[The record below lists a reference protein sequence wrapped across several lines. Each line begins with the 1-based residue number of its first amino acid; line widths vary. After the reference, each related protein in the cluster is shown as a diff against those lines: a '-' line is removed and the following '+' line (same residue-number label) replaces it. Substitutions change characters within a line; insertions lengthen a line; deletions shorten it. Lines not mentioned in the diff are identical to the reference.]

1 MRVSAF
7 LRILAAPAVA
17 MVLLLA
23 LFSVSY
29 FGYTNLT
36 SETRIAELSF
46 TQIDTDEYLVNLATG
61 DFCEVRVFTVHG
73 DQWRLDAE
81 FIKWKYWALALGL
94 DSQYRLDR
102 FEGRYRLTSE
112 QNSEPSHAYDLKKD
126 TILDMGEL
134 SKALGFFNFLVD
146 TTYGSSTYNNI
157 DTENVFYI
165 YRTQTGLIT
174 RSKMDALPQRG
185 QAGLVVQVTRP
196 CGGAPGYWQRFSVWA
211 DDKLMGRFGL

>member
-1 MRVSAF
+1 MRRLIKTS
-7 LRILAAPAVA
+7 ILTLGLLGILCL
-17 MVLLLA
+17 VLLSA
-23 LFSVSY
+23 SV
-29 FGYTNLT
+29 YTYTSLT
-36 SETRIAELSF
+36 SESLVAELRF
-46 TQIDTDEYLVNLATG
+46 NLIGEREYLARLRTG
-61 DFCEVRVFTVHG
+61 DFCEEEQFQVMG

-126 TILDMGEL
+126 TVLDMVEL

-157 DTENVFYI
+157 DTESVFYI

-185 QAGLVVQVTRP
+185 QAGLVGQVARP
-196 CGGAPGYWQRFSVWA
+196 WGGVPGYWQRFSGWA
-211 DDKLMGRFGL
+211 EDKLMGSFDL

>member
-1 MRVSAF
+1 MRRLIKTSV
-7 LRILAAPAVA
+7 LTL
-17 MVLLLA
+17 VLLGILCLVLLSA
-23 LFSVSY
+23 SV
-29 FGYTNLT
+29 YTYSSLT
-36 SETRIAELSF
+36 SESLVAELRF
-46 TQIDTDEYLVNLATG
+46 NLIGEREYLARLRTG
-61 DFCEVRVFTVHG
+61 DFCEENQFQVTG

-81 FIKWKYWALALGL
+81 FVKWKYWALALGL

-126 TILDMGEL
+126 TVLDMGEL

-157 DTENVFYI
+157 DTESVFYV

-174 RSKMDALPQRG
+174 RSKTDFLPQRG

-196 CGGAPGYWQRFSVWA
+196 CGGALGYWQRFSVWA
-211 DDKLMGRFGL
+211 DEKLMNRLDL

>member
-1 MRVSAF
+1 MRRLIKTS
-7 LRILAAPAVA
+7 ILTLGLLGILC
-17 MVLLLA
+17 LLLLSA
-23 LFSVSY
+23 SV
-29 FGYTNLT
+29 YTYTSLT
-36 SETRIAELSF
+36 SESLVAELRF
-46 TQIDTDEYLVNLATG
+46 NLIGEREYLARLRTG
-61 DFCEVRVFTVHG
+61 DFCEEEQFQVMG

-126 TILDMGEL
+126 TVLDMGEL

-157 DTENVFYI
+157 DTESVFYI

-196 CGGAPGYWQRFSVWA
+196 CGGVPGYWQRFSVWA
-211 DDKLMGRFGL
+211 DDKLMGSFDL

>member
-1 MRVSAF
+1 MRRLIKTS
-7 LRILAAPAVA
+7 ILTLGLLGILCL
-17 MVLLLA
+17 VLLSA
-23 LFSVSY
+23 SV
-29 FGYTNLT
+29 YTYTSLT
-36 SETRIAELSF
+36 SESLVAELRF
-46 TQIDTDEYLVNLATG
+46 NLIGEREYLARLRTG
-61 DFCEVRVFTVHG
+61 DFCEEEQFQVMG

-126 TILDMGEL
+126 TVLDMGEL

-157 DTENVFYI
+157 DTESVFYI

-196 CGGAPGYWQRFSVWA
+196 CGGVPGYWQRFSVWA
-211 DDKLMGRFGL
+211 DDKLMGSLDL

>member
-1 MRVSAF
+1 MRRLIKTS
-7 LRILAAPAVA
+7 ILTLGLLGILCL
-17 MVLLLA
+17 VLLSA
-23 LFSVSY
+23 SV
-29 FGYTNLT
+29 YTYTSLT
-36 SETRIAELSF
+36 SESLVAELRF
-46 TQIDTDEYLVNLATG
+46 NLIGEREYLARLRTG
-61 DFCEVRVFTVHG
+61 DFCEEEQFQVMG

-126 TILDMGEL
+126 TVLDMGEL

-157 DTENVFYI
+157 DTESVFYI
-165 YRTQTGLIT
+165 YRTQTGLIA

-185 QAGLVVQVTRP
+185 QDRLVVQVTRP
-196 CGGAPGYWQRFSVWA
+196 CGGVPGYWQRFSVWA
-211 DDKLMGRFGL
+211 DDKLMGSFDL

>member
-1 MRVSAF
+1 MRRLIKTS
-7 LRILAAPAVA
+7 ILTLGLLGILCL
-17 MVLLLA
+17 VLLSA
-23 LFSVSY
+23 SV
-29 FGYTNLT
+29 YTYTSLT
-36 SETRIAELSF
+36 SESLVAELRF
-46 TQIDTDEYLVNLATG
+46 NLIGEREYLARLRTG
-61 DFCEVRVFTVHG
+61 DFCEEEQFQVMG

-126 TILDMGEL
+126 TVLDMGEL

-196 CGGAPGYWQRFSVWA
+196 CGGVPGYWQRFSVWA

>member
-1 MRVSAF
+1 MRRLIKTS
-7 LRILAAPAVA
+7 ILTLGLLGILCL
-17 MVLLLA
+17 VLLSA
-23 LFSVSY
+23 SV
-29 FGYTNLT
+29 YTYTSLT
-36 SETRIAELSF
+36 SESLVAELRF
-46 TQIDTDEYLVNLATG
+46 NLIGEREYLARLRTG
-61 DFCEVRVFTVHG
+61 DFCEEEQFQVMG

-126 TILDMGEL
+126 TVLDMGEL

-157 DTENVFYI
+157 DTESVFYI

>member
-1 MRVSAF
+1 MRRLIKTS
-7 LRILAAPAVA
+7 ILTLGLLGILCL
-17 MVLLLA
+17 VLLSA
-23 LFSVSY
+23 SV
-29 FGYTNLT
+29 YTYTSLT
-36 SETRIAELSF
+36 SESLVAELRF
-46 TQIDTDEYLVNLATG
+46 NLIGEREYLARLRTG
-61 DFCEVRVFTVHG
+61 DFCEEKQFQVMG
-73 DQWRLDAE
+73 DQWRLDVE

-102 FEGRYRLTSE
+102 LEGRYRLTSE

-126 TILDMGEL
+126 TVLDMGEL
-134 SKALGFFNFLVD
+134 SKVLGFFNFLVD

-157 DTENVFYI
+157 DTESVFYI

-174 RSKMDALPQRG
+174 RSKVDALPQRG

-211 DDKLMGRFGL
+211 DDKLMGSFDL

>member
-1 MRVSAF
+1 MRRLIKTS
-7 LRILAAPAVA
+7 ILTLGLLGILCL
-17 MVLLLA
+17 VLLSA
-23 LFSVSY
+23 SV
-29 FGYTNLT
+29 YTYTSLT
-36 SETRIAELSF
+36 SESLVAELRF
-46 TQIDTDEYLVNLATG
+46 NLIGEREYLARLRTG
-61 DFCEVRVFTVHG
+61 DFCEEEQFQVMG

-126 TILDMGEL
+126 TVLDMGEL

>member
-1 MRVSAF
+1 MRRLIKTS
-7 LRILAAPAVA
+7 ILTLGLLGILCL
-17 MVLLLA
+17 VLLSA
-23 LFSVSY
+23 SV
-29 FGYTNLT
+29 YTYTSLT
-36 SETRIAELSF
+36 SESLVAELRF
-46 TQIDTDEYLVNLATG
+46 NLIGEREYLARLRTG
-61 DFCEVRVFTVHG
+61 DFCEEEQFQVMG

-211 DDKLMGRFGL
+211 DDKLMGSFDL

>member
-1 MRVSAF
+1 MRRLIKTS
-7 LRILAAPAVA
+7 ILTLGLLGILCL
-17 MVLLLA
+17 VLLSA
-23 LFSVSY
+23 SV
-29 FGYTNLT
+29 YTYTSLT
-36 SETRIAELSF
+36 SESLVAELRF
-46 TQIDTDEYLVNLATG
+46 NLIGEREYLARLRTG
-61 DFCEVRVFTVHG
+61 DFCEEEQFQVMG

-126 TILDMGEL
+126 TVLDMGEL

-157 DTENVFYI
+157 DTESVFYI

-211 DDKLMGRFGL
+211 DDKLMGRFVL

>member
-1 MRVSAF
+1 MRRLIKTS
-7 LRILAAPAVA
+7 ILTLGLLGILCL
-17 MVLLLA
+17 VLLSA
-23 LFSVSY
+23 SV
-29 FGYTNLT
+29 YTYTSLT
-36 SETRIAELSF
+36 SESLVAELRF
-46 TQIDTDEYLVNLATG
+46 NLIGEREYLARLRTG
-61 DFCEVRVFTVHG
+61 VFCEEEQFQVMG

-126 TILDMGEL
+126 TVLDMGEL
-134 SKALGFFNFLVD
+134 SKALGFFNFMVD

-157 DTENVFYI
+157 DTESVFYI

-196 CGGAPGYWQRFSVWA
+196 CGGVPGYWQRFSVWA
-211 DDKLMGRFGL
+211 DDKLMGSFDL

>member
-1 MRVSAF
+1 MRRLIKTS
-7 LRILAAPAVA
+7 ILTLGLLGILCL
-17 MVLLLA
+17 VLLSA
-23 LFSVSY
+23 SV
-29 FGYTNLT
+29 YTYTSLT
-36 SETRIAELSF
+36 SESLVAELRF
-46 TQIDTDEYLVNLATG
+46 NLIGEREYLARLRTG
-61 DFCEVRVFTVHG
+61 DFCEEEQFQVMG